1 MDVDKRINELG
12 DGSGT
17 LDYDSVIQLASE
29 VLDAAVAATLFRERD
44 GMRKA
49 ISSTFGT
56 EVNAAAAFS
65 YMDAEI
71 IRKGITV

>member
-29 VLDAAVAATLFRERD
+29 VLDAAVAAINNIHADDLHE
-44 GMRKA
+44 
-49 ISSTFGT
+49 
-56 EVNAAAAFS
+56 EAAFKMCAS
-65 YMDAEI
+65 VVERAIKLPGDA
-71 IRKGITV
+71 T